1 MQGAQDAMA
10 VQGAHE
16 AMAGGLLG
24 RGLVPRPG
32 HSNRNPS
39 TPKNFHGAA
48 RGYQEPSGAKQTGQ
62 DGPPGLTNKTR
73 WPTGTGSPPGL
84 ISDVEAS

>member
-1 MQGAQDAMA
+1 MPWRSRELTRPWQVVFLA
-10 VQGAHE
+10 VASSLGPATPT
-16 AMAGGLLG
+16 GTLL
-24 RGLVPRPG
+24 P
-32 HSNRNPS
+32 
-39 TPKNFHGAA
+39 PKNFHGAA